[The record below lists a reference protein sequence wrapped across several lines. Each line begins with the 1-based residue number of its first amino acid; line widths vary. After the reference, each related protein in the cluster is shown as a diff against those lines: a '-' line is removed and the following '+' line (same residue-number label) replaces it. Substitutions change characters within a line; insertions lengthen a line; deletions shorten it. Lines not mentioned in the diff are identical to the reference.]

1 MFKNPK
7 SNTLPLSQNTLKL
20 PSMIKRWASKICLV
34 VVALVRLTHLQ
45 AGTQAQLLDVLFMEP
60 MLAT

>member
-20 PSMIKRWASKICLV
+20 PSMIKRWVFIQIGVIVIK
-34 VVALVRLTHLQ
+34 LVRVLPQLNILKILQ
-45 AGTQAQLLDVLFMEP
+45 IMVNS
-60 MLAT
+60 